1 LITGR
6 RGRVE
11 SAEAEEGRGER
22 ASRSISCNSSYV
34 NKSGS
39 EELLYGLKSS
49 KIGFWCCSS
58 RIISNVSIDQPL
70 NGLSAGMGRKRKM

>member
-49 KIGFWCCSS
+49 RIGFSCCSS
-58 RIISNVSIDQPL
+58 RMISKVSIDQPL
-70 NGLSAGMGRKRKM
+70 NGLSEGIGGEK

>member
-11 SAEAEEGRGER
+11 FAEEEKGRGAR

-34 NKSGS
+34 NRSGS

-58 RIISNVSIDQPL
+58 RMISNVSIDQPL
-70 NGLSAGMGRKRKM
+70 NGLSEGIGGEK